1 MYASSWFGLIS
12 IIGLRRN
19 NSKARERIRLSFRK
33 EGISG
38 QTSTIITDLKGILLG
53 NLGLQLLK

>member
-1 MYASSWFGLIS
+1 MYANSWFGLIS
-12 IIGLRRN
+12 IRGLRRN

-38 QTSTIITDLKGILLG
+38 QTSTIITDLRGILPG

>member
-1 MYASSWFGLIS
+1 MYASSWFELIS
-12 IIGLRRN
+12 IRGLRRN
-19 NSKARERIRLSFRK
+19 NSKTRERIRLSFRK